1 MSMKHILVADD
12 LTDSSRSALEQA
24 IDFAKTFR
32 AKLTIVTVVSP
43 ISPGF
48 SIPAPLGDAF
58 DAILTETG
66 KRLAAQRERI
76 LALGVPEVETKLYEG
91 DPVDRVVE
99 YAKEHRPDLIVVGSR
114 GLSGAGRFLL
124 GSVSDGI
131 LHHVHCSV
139 LVVKGSSTPETK
151 SKS

>member
-1 MSMKHILVADD
+1 MKVMSILVADD
-12 LTDSSRSALEQA
+12 MTDSSRPALEEA
-24 IDFAKTFR
+24 VDLAKIFQ
-32 AKLTIVTVVSP
+32 AKLTVVTVVSA

-58 DAILTETG
+58 DAILTETE
-66 KRLAAQRERI
+66 KRLGAQRERI
-76 LALGVPEVETKLYEG
+76 LALGVPEVETKLYQG

-131 LHHVHCSV
+131 LHHVNCSV
-139 LVVKGSSTPETK
+139 LIVKGPAAQASKTK
-151 SKS
+151 P